1 MKPLALIVRR
11 GKKYPLKTWL
21 GGQRY
26 NSLSHIY
33 SFDNISRGMNNP
45 LKSQVYIA
53 NYERYD
59 VLNSA
64 MFASFEYQDNFFFNV
79 GGLQFSGR
87 FGQ

>member
-1 MKPLALIVRR
+1 
-11 GKKYPLKTWL
+11 
-21 GGQRY
+21 
-26 NSLSHIY
+26 
-33 SFDNISRGMNNP
+33 MNNP

-53 NYERYD
+53 KYERYD
-59 VLNSA
+59 VLNL